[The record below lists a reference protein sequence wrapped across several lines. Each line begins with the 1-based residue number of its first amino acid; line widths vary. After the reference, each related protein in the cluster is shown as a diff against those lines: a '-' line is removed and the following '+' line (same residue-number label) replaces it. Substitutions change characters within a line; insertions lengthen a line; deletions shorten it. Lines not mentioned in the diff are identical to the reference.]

1 MSNFRTASLKID
13 DLDGA
18 TLRVGFWL
26 NAIPT
31 SKKPFFVEI
40 SAQNFEAVAS
50 IAADDL
56 REIRDWINTALA
68 SVEPH
73 TEGVGA

>member
-1 MSNFRTASLKID
+1 MINKSGSLVID
-13 DLDGA
+13 HGRLGADLRFVRFDTFANVYLDGP
-18 TLRVGFWL
+18 GFTADRIL
-26 NAIPT
+26 T
-31 SKKPFFVEI
+31 V
-40 SAQNFEAVAS
+40 
-50 IAADDL
+50 DDL